1 LLSFFSVFNSDPTIE
16 LLIAFDLKAEPPG
29 REATMKTI
37 QAALYARVSSEQQA
51 AAHTIESQLAALT
64 ERARSDGTPVPVER
78 RFVDEGFSG
87 ATLVRPALDR
97 LRDLTATGVINRI
110 YVHSPDRLAR
120 NYAYQVL
127 LIDEWRRGSVDVVF
141 LNRPL
146 GQTPGKR
153 IRSQNQVGSTLPK
166 LIS

>member
-1 LLSFFSVFNSDPTIE
+1 MGVLVSCIELLSFLSVFNSAPTIE
-16 LLIAFDLKAEPPG
+16 LLMALALKADTPRG
-29 REATMKTI
+29 EATIKPT

-78 RFVDEGFSG
+78 QFVDEGFSG

-110 YVHSPDRLAR
+110 FVHSPDR
-120 NYAYQVL
+120 
-127 LIDEWRRGSVDVVF
+127 
-141 LNRPL
+141 
-146 GQTPGKR
+146 
-153 IRSQNQVGSTLPK
+153 
-166 LIS
+166 